1 MRGFVILALIILAG
15 CSSSPPKKDSSINP
29 DIAPD
34 VAARVA
40 SWNQL
45 IEDGRHW
52 SDERRL
58 QAANDFINQLVFV
71 DDIQHWGQE
80 DYWATPL
87 QTIVT
92 GGGDCEDF
100 SLAKYFTLTGMGM
113 GEEKLRLTY
122 VKALKLEQA
131 HMVVSYY
138 PTIKSVPLVLDNLNT
153 RILPAT
159 QRDDLYPVY
168 SFNGKGLWITRKDYD
183 LERANDA
190 ERISLW
196 QKLLKKMELEAARQQ
211 DRICHY
217 QYHDLPEDEAS
228 ARCR

>member
-1 MRGFVILALIILAG
+1 MRWLVVLALIVLAG
-15 CSSSPPKKDSSINP
+15 CSSAPPPKVSVIN
-29 DIAPD
+29 PD

-45 IEDGRHW
+45 IEAGKDW

-58 QAANDFINQLVFV
+58 QAANDFENQLVFV
-71 DDIQHWGQE
+71 DDIRHWRQE

-113 GEEKLRLTY
+113 DEDKLRLTY
-122 VKALKLEQA
+122 VKALTLDQA

-138 PTIKSVPLVLDNLNT
+138 PTRKSVPLVLDNLNT

-168 SFNGKGLWITRKDYD
+168 SFNGKGLWITRKNYD

-196 QKLLKKMELEAARQQ
+196 QQLIQKMAEEAANRQTMLC
-211 DRICHY
+211 RY
-217 QYHDLPEDEAS
+217 QYHDLSETEVS
-228 ARCR
+228 ARCP